1 MLKRPKLNSLQKK
14 IAVFLLLPLTIALL
28 GLGFFGFFFAKEVML
43 NEWREAA
50 ILKLQRAA
58 HHIDMRLQAPIDW
71 MEMFHRTGRLEDNDA
86 QQWILDELRQ
96 MPGVLNVALTWLD
109 PRHMSVPGFTGH
121 GGMMDRQP
129 GSGMSMRMMRFEQ
142 ARIADVSPP
151 TYNALTGE
159 QSVTLTSQ
167 LNDERGETLGILTVA
182 ISFEYIMQDILN
194 LSWWQSDTAYLVD
207 RHGRILSQTV
217 RAPLT
222 RKRLGETGDPLEL
235 ELLLDIQKNS
245 HGTIL
250 GPGHPPEMVWG
261 YYHIEEAPWTIVLFA
276 SGKRVLA
283 PILTFRLYYGIA
295 ALLSILVLIGFI
307 RFMVGRSVKSI
318 AELSRAAEGVA
329 VGDYRTL
336 DEAGS
341 DEIGQLVRSFNTMV
355 EGLKERDLIVD
366 TFGRYMD
373 PDIARQ
379 LMQRPESLRMGG
391 EKREVAIL
399 MSDLRHFTPI
409 CETRRPEEIIRIL
422 NRYLSA
428 VIPIIQEHHGIIV
441 DFFGDGILAFFDP
454 LDGPVE
460 PSARHAAA
468 CAVEMQKA
476 MTALNRDASRLGLP
490 ELHMGIGLHAGEVVV
505 GNIGSEARAK
515 YGIVG
520 APVNLTQR
528 IQSEALPG
536 QVVCSDAI
544 GRYIF
549 ADHRPVTMVA
559 VKLKG
564 VTNPVNVSVIHQA
577 TS

>member
-1 MLKRPKLNSLQKK
+1 MLKRPRLDTLQKK
-14 IAVFLLLPLTIALL
+14 IAAFLLLPLTIALL

-58 HHIDMRLQAPIDW
+58 HHIDMRLRAPIEW
-71 MEMFHRTGRLEDNDA
+71 MEMFHRTGTLEDGAA
-86 QQWILDELRQ
+86 QQWILDELRR
-96 MPGVLNVALTWLD
+96 MPGILDVALNWLD
-109 PRHMSVPGFTGH
+109 PMYMPVPGPSGH
-121 GGMMDRQP
+121 GAMMGGRGGNGM
-129 GSGMSMRMMRFEQ
+129 GMMRFQQ

-151 TYNALTGE
+151 AYNTQTGE
-159 QSVTLTSQ
+159 QSVILTSM
-167 LNDERGETLGILTVA
+167 LNAESGETLGVLTVT
-182 ISFEYIMQDILN
+182 ISFDYIMQDILK
-194 LSWWQSDTAYLVD
+194 LSWWQSDIAYLVD
-207 RHGRILSQTV
+207 RQGRLISRTAQ
-217 RAPLT
+217 APLT

-235 ELLLDIQKNS
+235 ELLLQIQNDPY
-245 HGTIL
+245 GTIM
-250 GPGHPPEMVWG
+250 GRGHPPETVWG
-261 YYHIEEAPWTIVLFA
+261 YYYIEEAPWTIVLFA
-276 SGKRVLA
+276 PGNKVLA
-283 PILTFRLYYGIA
+283 PILTFRLYYGLA

-307 RFMVGRSVKSI
+307 RFMVGRAVKNI
-318 AELSRAAEGVA
+318 AELSRAAEKVA
-329 VGDYRTL
+329 IGEYQTL
-336 DEAGS
+336 PDAGA
-341 DEIGQLVRSFNTMV
+341 DEIGQLIRSFNAMV
-355 EGLKERDLIVD
+355 AGLKERDLIRD

-373 PDIARQ
+373 PDIAKQ

-441 DFFGDGILAFFDP
+441 DFFGDGILTFFDP

-460 PSARHAAA
+460 SSAKHAAA
-468 CAVEMQKA
+468 CAIEMQEA
-476 MTALNRDASRLGLP
+476 MVVLNRDAGRIGLP
-490 ELHMGIGLHAGEVVV
+490 ELHMGIGLHAGEVII

-528 IQSEALPG
+528 IQAEALPG
-536 QVVCSDAI
+536 QVACSDAM
-544 GRYIF
+544 GRYIY
-549 ADHRPVTMVA
+549 ADHPPRTTVA

-564 VTNPVNVSVIHQA
+564 VTDPVRVSVIHQA
-577 TS
+577 TP